1 MESLAAFAAKELGA
15 VDIWVNN
22 AGVSQSPKAPLAES
36 DPGVLQS
43 VVDTNL
49 TGALFGSRAALQAM
63 GRQPGGGRLF
73 LMDGTGA
80 RGNPTAG
87 NVAYGATKRALTQ
100 LKVALLLV
108 CKLAYLAPSGWNF
121 MHRPE
126 EHVLQTGSC
135 SA

>member
-1 MESLAAFAAKELGA
+1 M
-15 VDIWVNN
+15 
-22 AGVSQSPKAPLAES
+22 
-36 DPGVLQS
+36 
-43 VVDTNL
+43 
-49 TGALFGSRAALQAM
+49 GALFGSRAALQAM

-108 CKLAYLAPSGWNF
+108 CKLAYLALSG
-121 MHRPE
+121 
-126 EHVLQTGSC
+126 
-135 SA
+135 